1 MWELWKLRT
10 HIELVHSR
18 PEPGRFKWRHDS
30 VLSYIADHIKTNKPD
45 EVTVYADLPEQSIN
59 GGTIPAD
66 IVTTGQIPDIVII
79 NRAKK
84 KITLFELA
92 ISFEE
97 NIETA
102 NKRKS
107 LKYHDLSSN
116 NSPKSNV
123 KITLKKRNLQMYT
136 VETDIEKAANSTIVN
151 QVALKR
157 AVHIYTQQKTT

>member
-1 MWELWKLRT
+1 MN
-10 HIELVHSR
+10 SQ
-18 PEPGRFKWRHDS
+18 FF
-30 VLSYIADHIKTNKPD
+30 
-45 EVTVYADLPEQSIN
+45 ADLPEQSIN

-79 NRAKK
+79 NRAEK

-92 ISFEE
+92 ISFET
-97 NIETA
+97 NIESA
-102 NKRKS
+102 NIRKS

-116 NSPKSNV
+116 NSPKLTV
-123 KITLKKRNLQMYT
+123 KITLKKRNVT